1 MTQGDTMNRAAKTF
15 VLSIVTVTSVFIL
28 FACATTKSLPA
39 RHPMEVQGMPLCS
52 ECHTDGRTSLDHRQD
67 WNSRHKF
74 QAAQQQRTCE
84 LCHAQSFCADC
95 HANKEELKPSDKYKD
110 APQRIMPHRGDYL
123 NQHKIDGKLNPASCF
138 PCHGRQNNER
148 CKTCHK

>member
-1 MTQGDTMNRAAKTF
+1 MNRAAKTF

-39 RHPMEVQGMPLCS
+39 KHPMEVQGMPLCS
-52 ECHTDGRTSLDHRQD
+52 DCHTDGRTSLDHRQD

-110 APQRIMPHRGDYL
+110 APQRTMPHRGDYL

>member
-1 MTQGDTMNRAAKTF
+1 MNRAARTF
-15 VLSIVTVTSVFIL
+15 VLSIVTATSVVIL
-28 FACATTKSLPA
+28 FACATTQSLPA
-39 RHPMEVQGMPLCS
+39 KHPMEVKGMPVCS
-52 ECHTDGRTSLDHRQD
+52 TCHTDWRSSLDHRAD
-67 WNSRHKF
+67 WISLHQFR
-74 QAAQQQRTCE
+74 AAQQQRTCE

-110 APQRIMPHRGDYL
+110 SPERTMPHRGDYL

-148 CKTCHK
+148 CKTCHR